1 MRPRVGR
8 GARRGAA
15 LGAVGG
21 AGGAA
26 APEEVAWAET
36 AAAAPR
42 AVGGSQWPA
51 VPDGIPGTETGTAAV
66 AGGAAVP
73 EEATG
78 AEATGA
84 ARLALGGPEAGVG
97 GAAAPE
103 ADGSGTA
110 PRRPGGSHAL
120 CPVSVMPGRLRAVSA
135 VSTANPLSC
144 QVDALRGLL
153 LVTPAHLAADYGV
166 LAVAAA
172 LGVTAASSL
181 LGRLAR

>member
-1 MRPRVGR
+1 M
-8 GARRGAA
+8 
-15 LGAVGG
+15 
-21 AGGAA
+21 
-26 APEEVAWAET
+26 AWAET

-84 ARLALGGPEAGVG
+84 ARLALGRPEAGVG

-110 PRRPGGSHAL
+110 PRRPGRSHAL
-120 CPVSVMPGRLRAVSA
+120 YPLSGVPGRLRAD
-135 VSTANPLSC
+135 STANPLSC

-153 LVTPAHLAADYGV
+153 LVTPAHLAVDYGV

-172 LGVTAASSL
+172 LGVATASSL